1 MKLKLGEIQD
11 MKDPLGRLTN
21 EQLPMKIAFK
31 LNKLVRSFDENLQA
45 IEEERVKLVKS
56 LGKMDDNG
64 SLQVPKENM
73 EEFQKQYVELMVE
86 EVEVSFEPFDLEDF
100 SNAKI
105 TTQDMLKLDKL
116 FKE

>member
-21 EQLPMKIAFK
+21 ETLPMKIAFK
-31 LNKLVRSFDENLQA
+31 LNKLVRLFDENLQA

-56 LGKMDDNG
+56 LGELDDKG
-64 SLQVPKENM
+64 AVQVPKEKM

-86 EVEVSFEPFDLEDF
+86 EVEVPFEKFNLEDF

-105 TTQDMLKLDKL
+105 TTQDMLKLATI
-116 FKE
+116 FEE

>member
-11 MKDPLGRLTN
+11 MKDPLSRLTN
-21 EQLPMKIAFK
+21 ETLPMKIAFK
-31 LNKLVRSFDENLQA
+31 LNKLVRLFDENLQV

-56 LGKMDDNG
+56 LGEVNDEG
-64 SLQVPKENM
+64 SVHVPKEKM

-86 EVEVSFEPFDLEDF
+86 EVEVPFEKFNLDDF

-105 TTQDMLKLDKL
+105 TTQDMLKLDKI
-116 FKE
+116 FEE